1 MKNYDLCYLISPELK
16 IEEANTL
23 ASKITG
29 FVQNESGL
37 IRKSEN
43 PVPKTLGYQIKKQRS
58 ALWVNLEFS
67 LEPEKLNA
75 IEEKI
80 KKESKI
86 LRYLITVKNPP
97 RREKEK
103 RTKGKEKSPIG
114 EKVSKEGNLVDS
126 SIIAPVKSLETKE
139 TEKKVEL
146 KDIDEKLEEIL
157 KE

>member
-1 MKNYDLCYLISPELK
+1 MKNYELSYLISPELNT
-16 IEEANTL
+16 EESEKL
-23 ASKITG
+23 ASEIIAFIQTS
-29 FVQNESGL
+29 SGL
-37 IRKSEN
+37 IIKSGN
-43 PVPKTLGYQIKKQRS
+43 PIPKTLGYRIKKQTS

-86 LRYLITVKNPP
+86 LRHIIVVKNPP

-103 RTKGKEKSPIG
+103 RGRKTEPVLTEASAENNDATKEKI
-114 EKVSKEGNLVDS
+114 
-126 SIIAPVKSLETKE
+126 KS
-139 TEKKVEL
+139 EKKVEL